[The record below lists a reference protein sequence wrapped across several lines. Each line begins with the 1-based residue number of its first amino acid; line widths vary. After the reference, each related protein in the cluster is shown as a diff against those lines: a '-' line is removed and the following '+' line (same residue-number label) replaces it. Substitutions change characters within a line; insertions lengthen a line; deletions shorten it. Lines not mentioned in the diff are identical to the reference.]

1 MTRPSTGDRTP
12 SMEPW
17 ALASFLGAI
26 VLGWCPL
33 TALAAVVAGGVA
45 LQRIARSEGR
55 RRGTGLAIGGM
66 AIATVILLAEG
77 WMLGRLQD
85 EVAASMDEQA
95 HASIEGVVGAGP
107 MPAWEAGIE
116 CAESDVRAFRQSFAE
131 AVGSL
136 KSLSITKREAAGIS
150 APVVTTAF
158 NAVGERAT
166 AFGVARFS
174 VQPATFPPEL
184 SIRSLEVEVGGRRL
198 SLPVQDDHATAPTA
212 PGGGTAP

>member
-1 MTRPSTGDRTP
+1 
-12 SMEPW
+12 MEPW

-33 TALAAVVAGGVA
+33 TGLAAVVAGAIA

-55 RRGTGLAIGGM
+55 RRGTGLAVAGM

-85 EVAASMDEQA
+85 EVGASMDDQA
-95 HASIEGVVGAGP
+95 NASIQAVLGEGAP
-107 MPAWEAGIE
+107 PAWSAGVA
-116 CAESDVRAFRQSFAE
+116 CTESDVRAFRTSFAE
-131 AVGSL
+131 AVGAL
-136 KSLSITKREAAGIS
+136 KSVSITRREATGVS

-166 AFGVARFS
+166 AFGVARFA
-174 VQPATFPPEL
+174 VEPATFPPAL

-198 SLPVQDDHATAPTA
+198 ALPAAGGDVPMPTT
-212 PGGGTAP
+212 PSEGEDP

>member
-1 MTRPSTGDRTP
+1 MTRPNAADRTA

-33 TALAAVVAGGVA
+33 TGLAAVVAGGVA

-55 RRGTGLAIGGM
+55 RRGTALAVAGM

-77 WMLGRLQD
+77 WLLGRLQD

-95 HASIEGVVGAGP
+95 NASINGVLGTGAP
-107 MPAWEAGIE
+107 PAWDATVR
-116 CAESDVRAFRQSFAE
+116 CTDADVRAFRASFAE
-131 AVGSL
+131 AVGAL
-136 KSLSITKREAAGIS
+136 KSVSITRREATGVS

-166 AFGVARFS
+166 AFGVARFA

-198 SLPVQDDHATAPTA
+198 TLPAQDDAVESSNPEE
-212 PGGGTAP
+212 GTLP